1 MKVVIIEDERLTS
14 EHLERLL
21 LRLRPEI
28 EISAIIETVSES
40 ITFLKNARGIDLIFS
55 DIHLADG
62 NSFEIFQ
69 QVKIETPVIF
79 TTAFD
84 QYAIKAFD
92 LNSVAYLLKPISQ
105 TELEKAL
112 QKFERNQLKSG
123 NLENVL
129 EKSAINSYKTRFL
142 VKLGEH
148 IHAIQVDEIHHFISE
163 DKLVLLVTNEGKR
176 YPVDY
181 TLDQLEGLINPSEF
195 FRINRKVLVHVNTCK
210 KLSSYFNSRLRLN
223 DALLPGDEAIVS
235 RERVQGFKDWLN

>member
-1 MKVVIIEDERLTS
+1 MKVVIIEDEQLTS

-21 LRLRPEI
+21 LRLRPDI

-40 ITFLKNARGIDLIFS
+40 IAFLKNARGIDLIFS

-105 TELEKAL
+105 TELE
-112 QKFERNQLKSG
+112 
-123 NLENVL
+123 
-129 EKSAINSYKTRFL
+129 
-142 VKLGEH
+142 
-148 IHAIQVDEIHHFISE
+148 
-163 DKLVLLVTNEGKR
+163 
-176 YPVDY
+176 
-181 TLDQLEGLINPSEF
+181 
-195 FRINRKVLVHVNTCK
+195 
-210 KLSSYFNSRLRLN
+210 
-223 DALLPGDEAIVS
+223 
-235 RERVQGFKDWLN
+235 